1 MDIFEFSIQMEH
13 DAEDLYRTLASKTTH
28 PGIKKIF
35 EMLADDEVKHA
46 KAVEVLQ
53 KKMSPVKNKASIGEV
68 KTIFSEIKKKAKAEP
83 LSEDTVAILRK
94 ARDIEKKG
102 KEFYEEK
109 FAELDTE
116 EGKKLFQS
124 LAKQEDYHYMTV
136 DNLLEMVEKP
146 EWWVEHAEF
155 TPMGD
160 DYY

>member
-13 DAEDLYRTLASKTTH
+13 DAEDLYRTLASKTSQ

-53 KKMSPVKNKASIGEV
+53 KKMDPGKNKGSMEEV
-68 KTIFSEIKKKAKAEP
+68 KTIFAEIKKNAVVDP
-83 LSEDTVAILRK
+83 PSEDLLVELRK

-109 FAELDTE
+109 FAELDTDA
-116 EGKKLFQS
+116 GRKLFQS
-124 LAKQEDYHYMTV
+124 LSRQEDYHYMTV
-136 DNLLEMVEKP
+136 DNLIEMIEKP
-146 EWWVEHAEF
+146 QWWVEHAEF
-155 TPMGD
+155 TPKGD